1 MTVGKAVYNILKS
14 DSSVISKVGITG
26 IYPEIAPELNRT
38 QIESQRYVVY
48 SVVSNVPSDTKEDNG
63 KVDVAT
69 VEIYSF
75 SYTYKTAVDLGVAV
89 RAALDRKNGTF
100 GGIKIQS
107 INYTNEQMDV
117 NPERSIWVSIQDY
130 TIRVN
135 NT

>member
-38 QIESQRYVVY
+38 QIESQRY
-48 SVVSNVPSDTKEDNG
+48 KEDNG